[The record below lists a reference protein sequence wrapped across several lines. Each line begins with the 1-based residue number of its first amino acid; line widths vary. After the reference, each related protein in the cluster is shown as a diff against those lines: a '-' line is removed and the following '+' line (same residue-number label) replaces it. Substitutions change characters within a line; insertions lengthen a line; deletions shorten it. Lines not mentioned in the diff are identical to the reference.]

1 MREDPEERDDEARKE
16 EPARHQET
24 RHIGSVNRVDIVV
37 NGKPRS
43 VADGATISD
52 LVAELGLTNRNVVVE
67 RNGEPLERTRFDRAI
82 GDGDRLEIV
91 RAVPGG

>member
-1 MREDPEERDDEARKE
+1 
-16 EPARHQET
+16 
-24 RHIGSVNRVDIVV
+24 VNVVV
-37 NGKPRS
+37 NGRS
-43 VADGATISD
+43 RELADGATVSD

-67 RNGEPLERTRFDRAI
+67 RNGEPLERARFAETEV

>member
-1 MREDPEERDDEARKE
+1 
-16 EPARHQET
+16 
-24 RHIGSVNRVDIVV
+24 VDIIV

-43 VADGATISD
+43 VADGVCVSD

-67 RNGEPLERTRFDRAI
+67 RNGEPLERTRYDSTIAA
-82 GDGDRLEIV
+82 GDRLEIV